1 VLLVRARGRVLTT
14 HELLDVV
21 WRGTSVL
28 DNTVTQRI
36 REIREALGDEARNSR
51 YVRTISRVGYRFVGE
66 VTSEPRTPGAIVD
79 PPTLNGALAD
89 DLTERF
95 SRALI
100 ERILSELILRRRAES
115 LTADDSLIEPN
126 HRIEHR
132 RHPGSAISNQGFDLA
147 PSGTVS
153 VELGARTTVNVSA
166 TEPMR
171 MVSPSPSDRDPS
183 TR

>member
-132 RHPGSAISNQGFDLA
+132 RHPGRQAPPARRRPALQDSGLRTRDQRSAIRDSISRHRA
-147 PSGTVS
+147 PSRS
-153 VELGARTTVNVSA
+153 SSA
-166 TEPMR
+166 HEQR
-171 MVSPSPSDRDPS
+171 
-183 TR
+183 